1 MGFFKD
7 ASESL
12 FKYSEKLVNK
22 TEEYAKIAKLSMDIK
37 RFESSIEKIYMEIGE
52 FVKKKIDQGE
62 STINV
67 NDKFLSEKSASIE
80 EIKKNID
87 AKREEI
93 AAIRKAQP
101 SSNVQTESK
110 TDTKTDTKTDS
121 ETDTKS

>member
-52 FVKKKIDQGE
+52 YVKKKIDQGE
-62 STINV
+62 STLNTS
-67 NDKFLSEKSASIE
+67 DQFLSEKSASIE

-87 AKREEI
+87 EKRKEI

-110 TDTKTDTKTDS
+110 TDTKTDS
-121 ETDTKS
+121 ETDTKI